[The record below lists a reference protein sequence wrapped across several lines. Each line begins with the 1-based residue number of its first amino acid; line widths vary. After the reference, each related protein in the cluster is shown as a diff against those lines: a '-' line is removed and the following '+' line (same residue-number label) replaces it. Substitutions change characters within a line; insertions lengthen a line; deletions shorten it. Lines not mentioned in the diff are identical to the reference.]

1 MSRGFQAVQNELR
14 KLLGILQTSNKV
26 KELKTAMHSLIT
38 FLEQQNIAQIIDTI
52 SEQTRSTGV
61 NFLRYEFNEYFDFS
75 QSHSI
80 FVFLLFN

>member
-38 FLEQQNIAQIIDTI
+38 FLEQQNIAQIIDTMA
-52 SEQTRSTGV
+52 EQTRSTGA

-75 QSHSI
+75 QSRST
-80 FVFLLFN
+80 FLFLLLN